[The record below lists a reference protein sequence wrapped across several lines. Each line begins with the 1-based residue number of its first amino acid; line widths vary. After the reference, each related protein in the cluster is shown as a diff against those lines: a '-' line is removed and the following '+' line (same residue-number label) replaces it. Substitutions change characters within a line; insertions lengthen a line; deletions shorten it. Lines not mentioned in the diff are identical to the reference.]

1 MYYVGED
8 LPYWKVQVTNTV
20 KNKDYTDWYE
30 ALIAKYEIEKNSFG
44 LSAIG

>member
-20 KNKDYTDWYE
+20 KNSDYTDWYE
-30 ALIAKYEIEKNSFG
+30 ALVEKYEVVENEFG